1 MILGLK
7 RPRPRRKSPRKVAR
21 NSPGPA
27 RKPEKEAPAKLPIG
41 GPKFFEVRTRLA
53 KSVGIDKRYKLN
65 AIRVLPTKKKDT
77 VVLQV
82 SDGIHAVCV
91 MTRGKM
97 SSPRLVPSEVL
108 PTRKSNDD
116 IMVALA
122 GDEWRSS
129 DGKTAVDMYD
139 GESCYP
145 PVSDVLPRI
154 SNQGKPSHVK
164 LGIDLSVLSK
174 VAESLG
180 TSKLTLFVPIP
191 RKPVGNER
199 GELFVTKPVAVC
211 PANDEHK
218 VRGVGVLMPLQ
229 PVNGTS
235 YYMKARQVVADA
247 EERCKAK
254 ARSKVSK
261 PRTRRRAQPV

>member
-7 RPRPRRKSPRKVAR
+7 RPRKRLRPRNNPD
-21 NSPGPA
+21 PA
-27 RKPEKEAPAKLPIG
+27 RKPEKSAPAKVPRRTLPKG
-41 GPKFFEVRTRLA
+41 GPQFFDVRTRMA

-65 AIRVLPTKKKDT
+65 AIRVLPTKKKDA

-82 SDGIHAVCV
+82 SDGTQAACV
-91 MTRGKM
+91 LTRGKM

-108 PTRKSNDD
+108 PTRKSTDD

-122 GDEWRSS
+122 GDQWRSS
-129 DGKTAVDMYD
+129 DGKTVPDEYA

-154 SNQGKPSHVK
+154 SNQARSSHVK

-211 PANDEHK
+211 PANDEAS

-229 PVNGTS
+229 PVNGVS
-235 YYMKARQVVADA
+235 YYMKARQMVADA
-247 EERCKAK
+247 EERSKTKAHSK
-254 ARSKVSK
+254 AAKLK
-261 PRTRRRAQPV
+261 PSRRA